1 MTIAASVTPAVAAA
15 VAMPA
20 IAMTV
25 MTVEDAAAIAGT
37 AGGFAQKRHRQNDAP
52 KNGDEHPFHDTPLM
66 SVRPTLERGMAQ

>member
-1 MTIAASVTPAVAAA
+1 MTIAASISPAIAAA

-25 MTVEDAAAIAGT
+25 MTIEDAAAVAGT
-37 AGGFAQKRHRQNDAP
+37 AGRFAQKRHRQNDAR

-66 SVRPTLERGMAQ
+66 SARPKLERGMAQ